1 MCGRYVQH
9 RSSGEIARY
18 ARAVNAP
25 PNLVP
30 SFNRAPTQDGLVLR
44 RHPETGARHLDALR
58 WGLIP
63 RWADDPSIGS
73 RMMNA
78 RSESIAEKPSFRD
91 AFVKRRAI
99 AFADGFYEWQRLG
112 EGPKAPKQAFAVAMA
127 DGTPMPLAA
136 LWEGW
141 RGKEGEV
148 IRSYTII
155 TTNAAPELSPLHD
168 RMPVI
173 LPPEDWDEWLGE
185 TPSEPARLQAL
196 LRPFPRAG
204 LAVWPVSARVN
215 KVAEDDAAL
224 LERDPLAQPPPGL
237 DDPPP
242 W

>member
-1 MCGRYVQH
+1 
-9 RSSGEIARY
+9 
-18 ARAVNAP
+18 
-25 PNLVP
+25 
-30 SFNRAPTQDGLVLR
+30 
-44 RHPETGARHLDALR
+44 LDALR

-78 RSESIAEKPSFRD
+78 RSESIAEKPSFRE

-99 AFADGFYEWQRLG
+99 AFADGFYEWQRLA

-141 RGKEGEV
+141 RGKDGEI

-185 TPSEPARLQAL
+185 TPAEPARFKAM

-215 KVAEDDAAL
+215 RVAEDDAAL

-237 DDPPP
+237 DDPAL

>member
-1 MCGRYVQH
+1 MCGRYFQH
-9 RSSGEIARY
+9 RSSNEIARY

-63 RWADDPSIGS
+63 RWADDPAIGS

-127 DGTPMPLAA
+127 DGAPMPLAA
-136 LWEGW
+136 L
-141 RGKEGEV
+141 
-148 IRSYTII
+148 
-155 TTNAAPELSPLHD
+155 LL
-168 RMPVI
+168 
-173 LPPEDWDEWLGE
+173 PEDWDEWLGE
-185 TPSEPARLQAL
+185 TPAEPARLKAL
-196 LRPFPRAG
+196 LRPFSRKG
-204 LAVWPVSARVN
+204 LAVWPVSSRVN
-215 KVAEDDAAL
+215 RIAEDDAAL
-224 LERDPLAQPPPGL
+224 LERDPLAQPPAGL